1 MKEKIIFSL
10 ICIGLIV
17 GFITGCGNNSN
28 KKSEEINHKDNE
40 NMPEIINWTT
50 LVMIINENRYKYP
63 YKISDFINN
72 GWDTQSTEFNDI
84 INGTI
89 NNAITNGYNYIS
101 IKQKNIKINAY
112 FDTTN
117 TNDKVLNST
126 IIRLEIESLNDDNNS
141 LDFYGIKFGSN
152 KEEIEKVFGTK
163 NYEILSDN
171 SNYTYH
177 YFSKT
182 LDDKNITLEL
192 QINKTKNKLEK
203 LSINIY

>member
-1 MKEKIIFSL
+1 MKKKLFLSL
-10 ICIGLIV
+10 LCVTTIV
-17 GFITGCGNNSN
+17 GLLTGCENNSN
-28 KKSEEINHKDNE
+28 LKNEEINQNNE
-40 NMPEIINWTT
+40 NISGIIDWTGLEIT
-50 LVMIINENRYKYP
+50 INENHYKYA

-72 GWDTQSTEFNDI
+72 GWNTQSTEFNDI

-126 IIRLEIESLNDDNNS
+126 IIRLEIENLNNDNSS
-141 LDFYGIKFGSN
+141 LDFYGINFGSN
-152 KEEIEKVFGTK
+152 KEEIEKVFGRK
-163 NYEILSDN
+163 NYEVLSDN
-171 SNYTYH
+171 SNYTYL

-182 LDDKNITLEL
+182 LDEKNITLEL
-192 QINKTKNKLEK
+192 QIDINKNQLNK
-203 LSINIY
+203 LSIELY